1 MKLELVKEKE
11 GVKVY
16 QGNNCRIYYGEEN
29 KVFGD
34 NNTNP
39 KELIYLL
46 KGELEVTIE
55 DKIKLFKAPEKIEIE
70 ANTYHKLEAKTNVIF
85 EVYTK

>member
-1 MKLELVKEKE
+1 MKLELIKEKE

-16 QGNNCRIYYGEEN
+16 LGNNCRIYYGEKD

-39 KELIYLL
+39 EELIYLIQ
-46 KGELEVTIE
+46 GELEVTIE
-55 DKIKLFKAPEKIEIE
+55 EDVLLLKAPAKIQIEKE
-70 ANTYHKLEAKTNVIF
+70 TYHKLESKTDVIF
-85 EVYTK
+85 EVYVK